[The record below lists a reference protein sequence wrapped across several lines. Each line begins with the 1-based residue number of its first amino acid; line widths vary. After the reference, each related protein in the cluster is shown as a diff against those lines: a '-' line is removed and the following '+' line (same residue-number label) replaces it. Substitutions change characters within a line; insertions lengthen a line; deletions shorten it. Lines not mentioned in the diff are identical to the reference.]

1 MNTPNFD
8 GFWGIFAISR
18 KQTEKLTSKSQDM
31 FKKMYIIARTQK
43 NRPKLFTETFGIDY
57 TIFEKKN
64 SVFLC
69 SSKNWKKTCPESFI
83 DIKYNI
89 FTDELSKKIQIS
101 TIVLRVAHKKPKKIE
116 HPNFK
121 PSLLNDGVFYQNL
134 NCQA

>member
-1 MNTPNFD
+1 
-8 GFWGIFAISR
+8 
-18 KQTEKLTSKSQDM
+18 
-31 FKKMYIIARTQK
+31 MYIIAWTQK

-89 FTDELSKKIQIS
+89 FTDELSKKNPDKHHCASNGAQK
-101 TIVLRVAHKKPKKIE
+101 TKKNRASE
-116 HPNFK
+116 
-121 PSLLNDGVFYQNL
+121 V
-134 NCQA
+134 